1 MVRRA
6 LPSLLHALSV
16 SSPSVQLTLL
26 HLHDPTLTVI
36 GLIHLTQQIVK
47 SFKAR
52 STGHVIS
59 LGSVAGVEAYVGG
72 GTFIYLFRWPPS
84 HPWTVVTDSCMC
96 V

>member
-1 MVRRA
+1 M
-6 LPSLLHALSV
+6 
-16 SSPSVQLTLL
+16 
-26 HLHDPTLTVI
+26 I

-72 GTFIYLFRWPPS
+72 GKSLVHLR
-84 HPWTVVTDSCMC
+84 
-96 V
+96 